1 MDYYINHEAW
11 QVQNYPH
18 DHLSSDLTQEII
30 KKYRGDC
37 DTFFET
43 GTNEG
48 LGVAQAINAGF
59 EDVHSVEVCESFFL
73 TSFERYKDYRN
84 VNIYL
89 GNANDILRL
98 TLPFLKENKIFFWLD
113 AWNYYSMPVLYDL
126 GEIAKHE
133 NKNNVILIN
142 NVNKFETKEWNY
154 LPKEEAESEI
164 LKINGSYLIEEHGN
178 IMVARIPPV

>member
-1 MDYYINHEAW
+1 MEYYINHVPE
-11 QVQNYPH
+11 QIYNYPH
-18 DHLSSDLTQEII
+18 AHLSSDLTQEII
-30 KKYRGDC
+30 KKYREDC
-37 DTFFET
+37 DAFFET

-48 LGVAQAINAGF
+48 LGIAQAINAGF
-59 EDVHSVEVCESFFL
+59 EDIHSAEVCQSFL
-73 TSFERYKDYRN
+73 LNSSRRYKDYRN

-89 GNANDILRL
+89 GNANEILKMV
-98 TLPFLKENKIFFWLD
+98 LPFFGKNKIFFWLD
-113 AWNYYSMPVLYDL
+113 AWNYYSIPLLYDL
-126 GEIAKHE
+126 REIAKHE

-142 NVNKFETKEWNY
+142 NVNKFGTEEWNY